1 MTLGNI
7 GPETRELGSSGRRL
21 MIKRLQV
28 QILLWILDGLF
39 SHFYVEVHSCLKRP
53 KIGGKGAGDG
63 QIIRYWT

>member
-1 MTLGNI
+1 
-7 GPETRELGSSGRRL
+7 

-53 KIGGKGAGDG
+53 KIGGEGAGDG